1 MKSKTIF
8 KLLIHVLIVLVLGLS
23 FAILGY
29 KSFCTLDQVIDW
41 NAVSAITGII
51 VMVFTFAALVIA
63 ILVPQ
68 EDRIRQ
74 SKLDLFT
81 ERFEV
86 YYAIDKALNDMF
98 TGDNIEMNL
107 DEAQK
112 IFRKLSFLIEKE
124 DFRKIKTIFS
134 DVQHKRE
141 LVQTGNLKKELT
153 NINDETLRMYAIFEK
168 YLAIKD
174 HEPINQ

>member
-1 MKSKTIF
+1 MKSKFIF
-8 KLLIHVLIVLVLGLS
+8 KLLIHALIVLVLSLA

-41 NAVSAITGII
+41 NAVSAITGIL
-51 VMVFTFAALVIA
+51 VMVLTFAALLIA

-74 SKLDLFT
+74 SKLDLFA

-86 YYAIDKALNDMF
+86 YYAIDQALNGMF
-98 TGDNIEMNL
+98 TGENIEMDL
-107 DEAQK
+107 KESQK
-112 IFRKLSFLIEKE
+112 TFRKLSFLIEKE
-124 DFRKIKTIFS
+124 DFRKIKAIFS
-134 DVQHKRE
+134 DVQHKKE
-141 LVQTGNLKKELT
+141 LVQTGNLKEESA
-153 NINDETLRMYAIFEK
+153 NIDDETLRMYAIFEK